1 MTSNVHK
8 RMKTIHDEN
17 RLKNLNTGENP
28 QLGPI
33 PIWVLSDED
42 IIDEWNKAIKELSQK
57 EKKLLHVKDEYSQK
71 KFNIKYVDD
80 IDFKKLYGRAND
92 DTREHHIKITLKEL
106 IDEKNELELRVDY
119 LNRRISF
126 LKAVLYHRME
136 IKS

>member
-8 RMKTIHDEN
+8 RMKSIHDDN

-71 KFNIKYVDD
+71 NSISNMLM
-80 IDFKKLYGRAND
+80 IL
-92 DTREHHIKITLKEL
+92 ILKNFTVERMM
-106 IDEKNELELRVDY
+106 IQES
-119 LNRRISF
+119 II
-126 LKAVLYHRME
+126 LK
-136 IKS
+136 